1 MSNKLNAFKK
11 LVEKVVGKKAKDV
24 SKMEFNKMND
34 YLDDLIKSTNEKII
48 ETTDNIIKNDVS
60 KVMGNEVKDEV
71 KQVVKEEVNDLKIPK
86 NRRKGNREIK
96 EIPVNNYPSR
106 TTAVIRCSSS
116 ERAT

>member
-60 KVMGNEVKDEV
+60 KLWKMK
-71 KQVVKEEVNDLKIPK
+71 L
-86 NRRKGNREIK
+86 
-96 EIPVNNYPSR
+96 R
-106 TTAVIRCSSS
+106 TKLNKP
-116 ERAT
+116 